1 MSGITVTVRLDDI
14 AAQAA
19 VDRLAH
25 GAGDLTDLMDQIGA
39 VLVAGAVE
47 RISST
52 NVAPDGAAWPK
63 SLRAQLSKGKTLHDT
78 GALMRSITEEPGSD
92 HVRVG
97 SNMIYAAVHQEGAAQ
112 GQFGA
117 RMGMTKPSE
126 KRPKSQRYFFH
137 LPWGDIPARPY
148 LGISEGEAADIEDLS
163 AAWFNALL
171 SGGAP

>member
-14 AAQAA
+14 AVQAA

-47 RISST
+47 RIGST

-63 SLRAQLSKGKTLHDT
+63 SLRVMMNQGGKTLHDT

-92 HVRVG
+92 YVRVG
-97 SNMIYAAVHQEGAAQ
+97 SNMIYAAVHQEGATIRAKTAK
-112 GQFGA
+112 GLHFKLANGEEA
-117 RMGMTKPSE
+117 VVGSVT
-126 KRPKSQRYFFH
+126 
-137 LPWGDIPARPY
+137 IPARPY
-148 LGISEGEAADIEDLS
+148 LGISEGEVADIEDLS
-163 AAWFNALL
+163 TAWFSSLL
-171 SGGAP
+171 EEAR